1 MFENR
6 VWVRK
11 LKAVAKGQK
20 AEMVLWSFRL
30 EVLSEMQA
38 SDEKVR
44 MGEASLI
51 SVAFHCI
58 DYH

>member
-1 MFENR
+1 
-6 VWVRK
+6 
-11 LKAVAKGQK
+11 
-20 AEMVLWSFRL
+20 MVLWSFRL

-58 DYH
+58 DNH